1 MAVARAEVA
10 KAAVVRAVATA
21 AATAEEVR
29 VVVKVAG

>member
-10 KAAVVRAVATA
+10 KAAVARAVATA

-29 VVVKVAG
+29 VVGKVAG

>member
-1 MAVARAEVA
+1 VGRGVGA
-10 KAAVVRAVATA
+10 RAVATA